1 MATTKKEESM
11 AQDARE
17 ILEQAV
23 KGKSDDEIKSFAET
37 MGGTEAILDLTF
49 EGQKAALNP
58 DKAQDCIIGYELTDG
73 DKIYSYVVTIKDK
86 AASFEKRE
94 PTDARVTL
102 GLAFPDYL
110 RLIAGDLDGM
120 QAFMQG
126 KLKLKGDMMFAQQVP
141 MMFDLT

>member
-1 MATTKKEESM
+1 M

-23 KGKSDDEIKSFAET
+23 KGKSDEEIMGFVNT
-37 MGGTEAILDLTF
+37 MGGAEAVVDLTF
-49 EGQKAALNP
+49 EGMKAALNP
-58 DKAQDCIIGYELTDG
+58 DKAQDCIIGYEVTDG
-73 DKIYSYVVTIKDK
+73 DKTLAYAVTIKDK
-86 AASFEKRE
+86 QASYEKRD
-94 PTDARVTL
+94 PSDARVTL
-102 GLAFPDYL
+102 GLALADYL

-141 MMFDLT
+141 QMFGL